1 MKKFMQ
7 NHWSR
12 RIAQVTILSFVALL
26 WPFTDHSSEVWRLQL
41 QGRAEAADG
50 EVHSVYLLPLGNQT
64 GEAGVEQRIEAA
76 LRTEMQQSRVIELL
90 NLSLVPV
97 SPERSE
103 PVSPVIRRAL
113 QERGPDGQPI
123 ITPEEVQ
130 NPPVIDFAA
139 DQATQEQQ
147 LRAAVDFARRLQ
159 VDRVLVGQVK
169 RYQLT
174 DDPRQLDLRLDLLE
188 YVVPRT
194 ETEVFDPT
202 DTAKH
207 KLHVIG
213 HLEPGRRFG
222 RLLGVQELE
231 TLAFERLAKKVIA
244 SLSGFR
250 EKPEKPERPPKKKQN
265 ILTYAAIVVGILAV
279 MNLTKKGGRG
289 PSGPVVE
296 ATSVRAVAT
305 RSNVTVTW
313 APIGADRASG
323 YNIYRRIVSQ
333 RQLKSRQAEDYVKIA
348 YVPGGDSSQF
358 VDTSA
363 RTGFEYAYQVAAV
376 APNGT
381 EGPHV
386 PESGV
391 SAGPSLAAP
400 PLQLQGQAGDGF
412 VRLSWVPSGA
422 DFVDGYNLYRR
433 TQGGVDQLIATLPST
448 ATEYTDTNVTNN
460 VTYIYTLVAFA
471 NVEEGSRA
479 ILEGDPASVT
489 VRPAEKIPEA
499 PRGLTAEVQDAQ
511 VLLQWQA
518 SVEADVVSYNI
529 YRREGTGRG
538 LRDAGGRV
546 DIHGFKWGRPGRARG
561 DFRQAAAQLIG
572 TVPVTTPTFLDRTV
586 TPNVSYVYYVTAV
599 DRAGNESAPSNEV
612 AVTPNAPPPPPQGV
626 EAQGGD
632 KQVQIT
638 WLRLE
643 AVPDLAGY
651 NVYRSPRPITALH
664 PRDATGVT
672 QLNLTLLSPIQ
683 TSYVDSGLVNN
694 TTFYYAVTAVDS
706 FGAESNF
713 SLVRQATPHLPPV
726 AIRLSATPRTISANG
741 LSTSTVTAT
750 VTDANG
756 HATGGVRVNFTTTE
770 GFLFEGTTVPKP
782 GTVGARTLTAQTDAL
797 GQAQALLQ
805 STPSQAT
812 DLSALVT
819 ATAPEIASGR
829 NSDTAVVLMRAS
841 RAASISVTA
850 SPATLVADRASTATI
865 TARVLDALN
874 NPVADGTEVE
884 FSLASTDQG
893 ALAAGGTSPIEG
905 QITATD
911 LTINGEAQALYR
923 AGAKAGTV
931 VITATVRAA
940 GVSGSTAVILKVGA
954 AARIKSLKAD
964 PVTLPAGGGRTATIT
979 AEVTDAEGN
988 PVANGTVVNFTTT
1001 LGTIGK
1007 SATTTNGIA
1016 TTVLTPGQEIGTA
1029 IIVASVGGVSRQTQV
1044 TITAGDAMQIRL
1056 SAEPQSVPA
1065 DGASTVAIVAVVMDA
1080 GGNAVKENTPVAFST
1095 TLGTITPSDATDANG
1110 RAEATLRASTQA
1122 GTATVTV
1129 SAGGTSASMA
1139 IEFLAGSAASLTL
1152 SAADENLPADGASTT
1167 QIQALVEDANG
1178 NPVADGTKVNFQ
1190 VLSGDARITDSAA
1203 TVNGVATAILTAGT
1217 TVGTAQIQA
1226 TTAGPEG
1233 PISAD
1238 TPLPVRLT
1246 PPVPGSIDLTVE
1258 PQTISVSRIAPNGA
1272 RTPLNPLL
1280 VNQTEVRAVA
1290 RDTNGRVLRGTEL
1303 FLSCTDG
1310 ETVFSDGVSQFPS
1323 PLTVRTGTDGIAR
1336 IGGEGG
1342 PLPKLVASSKAGVL
1356 TITVADKNGRVT
1368 DSATVTVVPGP
1379 PAQIKLQANPK
1390 EISRNG
1396 SATSTLTAEVKDE
1409 NNNPV
1414 RDGTQIVFSTTA
1426 GTINTPVQTTAGGLA
1441 TALLTSDTTS
1451 AEATVTAVAGEVSDQ
1466 TTILFS
1472 SILPELAS
1480 VVVNPALLA
1489 GDGIQQAQITATVTN
1504 ANGVAVPD
1512 GTVVEF
1518 STVKAG
1524 TTTPGAGRILNPT
1537 STVNGVAT
1545 ATLQSTIV
1553 TQREDIEV
1561 LARVGGVVLGRAR
1574 VTFTG
1579 GRGDITLI
1587 AAPSVLVADGVSQA
1601 TITAVVTDANGN
1613 PKPNQNVVFLTT
1625 AGSIVTTQ
1633 PVTDQFGAARA
1644 TLTSSPTVGEVTV
1657 TAASGSLQRDISV
1670 FFQAGP
1676 AQVLT
1681 LAATP
1686 LTPLKAD
1693 GNETFTLV
1701 AEVLDAFGN
1710 PVDEGTTVTFTATDA
1725 QGNPTGTFSPATSAT
1740 VRHVERA
1747 GKTVA
1752 QATVFLSNTVKGDVT
1767 VTAAVPG
1774 TPATDSAQVRFTAGD
1789 PSRVVLTV
1797 NPASIEAN
1805 GTSTA
1810 SVRAEVYDVNGN
1822 LVGDGT
1828 RVTFSTTKG
1837 TVEADRPLPGS
1848 LNTGETRNGVVTA
1861 TLRSGTDSGTV
1872 TIRATVPPAGPAG
1885 EVTMIFTP
1893 TTNLTI
1899 RISASPLAI
1908 PADGASTSTI
1918 RVTLTDANTNQPVAA
1933 GTPITLVTTLGTIPP
1948 SAQTD
1953 ANGLALDP
1961 ATNAPPLL
1969 TSAVTAGVAT
1979 VTASAAGA
1987 AARTVQVTFQPGTA
2001 ASIALS
2007 SNKANITADG
2017 SDNATITAELQ
2028 DANGNA
2034 VPGVVVQFSSAFANL
2049 RINGQDTSGAN
2060 PPVSATTD
2068 STGKAT
2074 VTVTGTSTG
2083 TAIINATD
2091 GTIAGTVQLNLEP
2104 GPATQV
2110 TVVANPASI
2119 RADGISTSRISA
2131 TVRDAFGNLVANGTL
2146 VRFATSAGAIK
2157 ADQPQGGDN
2166 QLGRTVNGVA
2176 TATLTSSTAANTTAT
2191 ITAQTELTKALGT
2204 SQVTFTPG
2212 PAAAVDVTAD
2222 PEAISI
2228 TFTGQT
2234 PNAATITAVVRDST
2248 GQPVANGT
2256 QVAFA
2261 TTLGTITPA
2270 TGSTVNGIVKARLES
2285 GTIAGT
2291 ATATASALDAQGN
2304 TLVTE
2309 AVEVEFIPGPP
2320 ASLTL
2325 TANPSNIVAD
2335 GKSTSTITAVVR
2347 DQEGNNVTDGTVVTI
2362 TTSGGS
2368 LPTIPPDEPDLDP
2381 ATNGYQV
2388 KTVNGVATATLTSS
2402 TKAGRE
2408 VIAATAGTVGASK
2421 EVTFS
2426 GDVPANITI
2435 GFNLFGNDITYT
2447 PSIWANNGGTSGSV
2461 TVNVQVTTKNG
2472 DPVSDGTM
2480 VKFRILDKATG
2491 LTDGRVQPGTTQTVN
2506 GRVTTTVYSSDHA
2519 GVHLIRAEVYD
2530 GEGNVVL
2537 SAERDIYFAGNVH
2550 QITLETTYNA
2560 FGDIPPGSGNPSI
2573 GAGLRFRSSYVVG
2586 VGEIYPHGDP
2596 DMADDNGY
2604 YADPPGDYF
2613 LARAQVLEQ
2622 NALPVPDGTQVDF
2635 WITEDA
2641 QGHARDYHT
2650 DPDVGFTTNG
2660 WTTLPPG
2667 WTVEVSG
2674 GSAGDRYRLWAGVVS
2689 SIGVPDVTQTYQWVS
2704 VF

>member
-1 MKKFMQ
+1 MQKFMQ

-26 WPFTDHSSEVWRLQL
+26 FPPLEGGAPD
-41 QGRAEAADG
+41 RAEAADG
-50 EVHSVYLLPLGNQT
+50 GGNGPRSVPSAYLLPLGNQT
-64 GEAGVEQRIEAA
+64 GEAGAAERVEAA
-76 LRTEMQQSRVIELL
+76 LRTELQQSRVIELL

-103 PVSPVIRRAL
+103 PVSPIIRRAL

-123 ITPEEVQ
+123 LTPEEVQ
-130 NPPVIDFAA
+130 NPPVIDFTA

-159 VDRVLVGQVK
+159 VDRVLVGQLR

-174 DDPRQLDLRLDLLE
+174 DDPRQLTLRLDLME
-188 YVVPRT
+188 YVVPQS

-213 HLEPGRRFG
+213 HTEPGRRFG

-231 TLAFERLAKKVIA
+231 TLALEKLAKKVIA
-244 SLSGFR
+244 SLSGIR
-250 EKPEKPERPPKKKQN
+250 EKPAKPEARPKKKQN

-313 APIGADRASG
+313 AAVGADRASG
-323 YNIYRRIVSQ
+323 YNIYRRVVSQ
-333 RQLKSRQAEDYVKIA
+333 RQLKSRQGEDYVKIA

-358 VDTSA
+358 VDTTA

-460 VTYIYTLVAFA
+460 VTYVYTLVAFA
-471 NVEEGSRA
+471 NVEEGTRS
-479 ILEGDPASVT
+479 ILEGNPASVT
-489 VRPAEKIPEA
+489 VRPAEKVPEA

-529 YRREGTGRG
+529 YRREGAGRG
-538 LRDAGGRV
+538 LRGSGGRV
-546 DIHGFKWGRPGRARG
+546 DIHGYKWGRPGRARG
-561 DFRQAAAQLIG
+561 DFRQAGPAQLIG
-572 TVPVTTPTFLDRTV
+572 SVPVTTPTFLDRTV
-586 TPNVSYVYYVTAV
+586 TPNVSYIYYVTAV

-626 EAQGGD
+626 EALGGD
-632 KQVQIT
+632 KQVQVT

-651 NVYRSPRPITALH
+651 NVYRSTRPITALH
-664 PRDATGVT
+664 PRDATGAT

-683 TSYVDSGLVNN
+683 TSYADTGLVNN

-713 SLVRQATPHLPPV
+713 SVVRQATPHLPPV
-726 AIRLSATPRTISANG
+726 SIDLNATPRTISANG

-756 HATGGVRVNFTTTE
+756 NATGGVRVNFTTTE
-770 GFLFEGTTVPKP
+770 GFLFEPPLAPGTAPKP
-782 GTVGARTLTAQTDAL
+782 GPVGARTLTGQTDAL
-797 GQAQALLQ
+797 GQAQVLLQ

-812 DLSALVT
+812 DLSALIT
-819 ATAPEIASGR
+819 ATAPEITGGR

-850 SPATLVADRASTATI
+850 NPTTLIADRASTATI
-865 TARVLDALN
+865 RAKVTDALN

-884 FSLASTDQG
+884 FSLASADQG
-893 ALAAGGTSPIEG
+893 AIAGGGTAPAEG

-911 LTINGEAQALYR
+911 LTIQGEAQALYR
-923 AGAKAGTV
+923 AGSKAGTV

-964 PVTLPAGGGRTATIT
+964 PATLPAGGGQTATIT

-1001 LGTIGK
+1001 LGTIGQ
-1007 SATTTNGIA
+1007 SATTMNGVA
-1016 TTVLTPGQEIGTA
+1016 TTVLTPGQEVGTA
-1029 IIVASVGGVSRQTQV
+1029 IVVASVGGVSRQTQV
-1044 TITAGDAMQIRL
+1044 TITAGDATQIRID
-1056 SAEPQSVPA
+1056 AEPQSVPA
-1065 DGASTVAIVAVVMDA
+1065 DGTSTVSITANVTDA
-1080 GGNAVKENTPVAFST
+1080 GGNPVTENTPVTFST
-1095 TLGTITPSDATDANG
+1095 TLGTITPSDATKGGKAK
-1110 RAEATLRASTQA
+1110 ATLRASTQA

-1129 SAGGTSASMA
+1129 SAGGTSASIA
-1139 IEFLAGSAASLTL
+1139 IEFLAGAAASLTL
-1152 SAADENLPADGASTT
+1152 SAADESLPADGASTT
-1167 QIQALVEDANG
+1167 QVQALVEDANG
-1178 NPVADGTKVNFQ
+1178 NPVADGTRVNFQ
-1190 VLSGDARITDSAA
+1190 VVSGDARITDSAA

-1217 TVGTAQIQA
+1217 TVGTAQVQA

-1258 PQTISVSRIAPNGA
+1258 PQTISVSRIAPSGA

-1290 RDTNGRVLRGTEL
+1290 RDTNGRVLRATSL

-1323 PLTVRTGTDGIAR
+1323 PLTVRTGDDGIAR

-1342 PLPKLVASSKAGVL
+1342 PLPKLIASSKAGVI

-1368 DSATVTVVPGP
+1368 DSANVTVVPGP
-1379 PAQIKLQANPK
+1379 PAQVELQANPK

-1409 NNNPV
+1409 NRNPV

-1426 GTINTPVQTTAGGLA
+1426 GTINAPVQTTTGGLA
-1441 TALLTSDTTS
+1441 SALLTSDTTS

-1466 TTILFS
+1466 VTIVFS
-1472 SILPELAS
+1472 SILPERAT
-1480 VVVNPALLA
+1480 VVVDPALLA

-1524 TTTPGAGRILNPT
+1524 TTTRGAGRILNPT
-1537 STVNGVAT
+1537 STRNGVAT

-1561 LARVGGVVLGRAR
+1561 LASVGGVVIGRAR

-1579 GRGDITLI
+1579 GRGNITLI

-1613 PKPNQNVVFLTT
+1613 PKPNEDVVFLTT

-1633 PVTDQFGAARA
+1633 SVTDRFGVALA

-1676 AQVLT
+1676 ASVLT

-1701 AEVLDAFGN
+1701 AEVIDAFGN

-1725 QGNPTGTFSPATSAT
+1725 RGNPTGSFSPATSAT
-1740 VRHVERA
+1740 VKHVSRA

-1752 QATVFLSNTVKGDVT
+1752 QATVYLSNTVKGDVT
-1767 VTAAVPG
+1767 VTASVPG
-1774 TPATDSAQVRFTAGD
+1774 TPATDSGQVSFTAGD

-1797 NPASIEAN
+1797 NPASLEAN

-1822 LVGDGT
+1822 LVEDGT

-1848 LNTGETRNGVVTA
+1848 LNTGETRNGIVTA

-1899 RISASPLAI
+1899 RMSASPLAI
-1908 PADGASTSTI
+1908 PADGTSTSTI

-1961 ATNAPPLL
+1961 ATGNPPLL

-1987 AARTVQVTFQPGTA
+1987 AARTVQVTFQPGAA

-2007 SNKANITADG
+2007 TNKPAITADG
-2017 SDNATITAELQ
+2017 SDNATVTAELQ

-2034 VPGVVVQFSSAFANL
+2034 VPGVVVRFSSTFANL

-2060 PPVSATTD
+2060 PPVSTTTG

-2074 VTVTGTSTG
+2074 VTVTGTTTG
-2083 TAIINATD
+2083 TAIITATD
-2091 GTIAGTVQLNLEP
+2091 GTISSTVQLNLEP

-2110 TVVANPASI
+2110 TVAANPTSI

-2146 VRFATSAGAIK
+2146 VRFATSSGAIK

-2176 TATLTSSTAANTTAT
+2176 TATLTSSTTANTTAT
-2191 ITAQTELTKALGT
+2191 ITAQTEVTKAMGT
-2204 SQVTFTPG
+2204 TQVTFTPG
-2212 PAAAVDVTAD
+2212 PAAAVDVAAD

-2228 TFTGQT
+2228 TFTGQAV

-2256 QVAFA
+2256 PVAFA

-2285 GTIAGT
+2285 GTVAGL

-2320 ASLTL
+2320 NSLTL

-2368 LPTIPPDEPDLDP
+2368 LPTIPPDEPDLDA

-2388 KTVNGVATATLTSS
+2388 ATINGVATATLTSS

-2408 VIAATAGTVGASK
+2408 VIAATAGTIGDST
-2421 EVTFS
+2421 EITFS

-2435 GFNLFGNDITYT
+2435 GFETGVTYT
-2447 PSIWANNGGTSGSV
+2447 PSIWANNGGPSG
-2461 TVNVQVTTKNG
+2461 TYGVNAQVTTKTG
-2472 DPVSDGTM
+2472 EPVSDGTM

-2491 LTDGRVQPGTTQTVN
+2491 LTDGRVQPGTAQTVN

-2519 GVHLIRAEVYD
+2519 GVHLIRAEVFD
-2530 GEGNVVL
+2530 GKGNVVL
-2537 SAERDIYFAGNVH
+2537 SAERDIYFAANVH

-2560 FGDIPPGSGNPSI
+2560 AGDIPPGSGNPDI
-2573 GAGLRFRSSYVVG
+2573 TAGLRFRSSYVVG
-2586 VGEIYPHGDP
+2586 VGEIYPHVDP
-2596 DMADDNGY
+2596 DMPYDNGY
-2604 YADPPGDYF
+2604 YAGLSPEDYC
-2613 LARAQVLEQ
+2613 LGRAQVLEQ
-2622 NALPVPDGTQVDF
+2622 NALPVPDGTRVDF
-2635 WITEDA
+2635 TPTD
-2641 QGHARDYHT
+2641 RV
-2650 DPDVGFTTNG
+2650 DPDTATTTNG

-2667 WTVEVSG
+2667 WTIRISGGQAGDTFWLWAVVVSG
-2674 GSAGDRYRLWAGVVS
+2674 IGAPDTTSTYHVFHVYGSS
-2689 SIGVPDVTQTYQWVS
+2689 
-2704 VF
+2704 